1 MYHMFKYLYFCLN
14 TFAPNSPNE
23 LFSTTSLLHVQHV
36 KIILFRK
43 KKKIV
48 INVYIHTVVH
58 VYNTYS

>member
-23 LFSTTSLLHVQHV
+23 LFSTTSLLQHV